1 VSPTARAKART
12 DDEAFVAGRSL
23 RTDITSAPLKPAP
36 ITAIRQGSA
45 KRSWSGPAGG
55 AARSGASG
63 WQASIGMSWP
73 MTPMTSLALE
83 EPRALDK
90 TGQNGGGLPIRI
102 VYGVNKVFRK
112 VNRKAQPSR

>member
-1 VSPTARAKART
+1 MCMAATKPRKRLITPITISVSPTARAKART

-23 RTDITSAPLKPAP
+23 RTDITGAPLKPAP

-63 WQASIGMSWP
+63 WQASM
-73 MTPMTSLALE
+73 E
-83 EPRALDK
+83 
-90 TGQNGGGLPIRI
+90 
-102 VYGVNKVFRK
+102 
-112 VNRKAQPSR
+112 